1 MHRRTHDQWN
11 AFDWFYFLC
20 FTHCFFISN
29 TQKTSREKKHNFPLY
44 LRSAGR
50 ATTTAK
56 MTRAMSVRYMILPL
70 DPLALLYASPHFA
83 AIPMTYDL
91 PHRKPNSNRCH
102 SHMSIFL
109 RFGLGYMGPQGIRPG
124 KFISVHRRT
133 LYWCVNCSL
142 SRLMKLK
149 QIFSEI

>member
-1 MHRRTHDQWN
+1 MHLIGSTFCVLLIVFLFRTRRKQVGK
-11 AFDWFYFLC
+11 
-20 FTHCFFISN
+20 
-29 TQKTSREKKHNFPLY
+29 KTHNFPLY

-91 PHRKPNSNRCH
+91 PPPPAKT
-102 SHMSIFL
+102 
-109 RFGLGYMGPQGIRPG
+109 QQQ
-124 KFISVHRRT
+124 
-133 LYWCVNCSL
+133 SL
-142 SRLMKLK
+142 P
-149 QIFSEI
+149 